1 MKKEDYLKP
10 NYEKLYYKL
19 YSEVACMLLYLPEEG
34 LSRVELLHSWDSL
47 RRVFDR
53 VTYDK

>member
-10 NYEKLYYKL
+10 DYEKLYYKL
-19 YSEVACMLLYLPEEG
+19 YSEVAFMLYELPEEG

-47 RRVFDR
+47 RRFPDK
-53 VTYDK
+53 VTYGK